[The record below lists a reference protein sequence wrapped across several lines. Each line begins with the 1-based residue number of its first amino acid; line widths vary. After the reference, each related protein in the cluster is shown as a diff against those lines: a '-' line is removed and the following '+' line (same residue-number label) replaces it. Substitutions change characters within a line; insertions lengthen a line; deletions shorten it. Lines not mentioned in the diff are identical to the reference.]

1 MSVPL
6 HEIVAELDNLL
17 RPADGDDWEGAKNGL
32 QVECDTPIS
41 RVAAAVD
48 ATLPVIRKA
57 VDLRANLLIVH
68 HGLFWT
74 GIEPLTGA
82 AYQKIRLCL
91 NNKLAIYSSHL
102 PLDAHEEHG
111 NGVGLLKAMELPVG
125 EPFLDCKGWKIGR
138 ILDTDL
144 TTIELLER
152 CEKATGEIPNL
163 VHMAR
168 ARVGRLAVVTG
179 GAGEMIRDAARLGV
193 HTFLSGEGAHWTAGL
208 AEELGINLIYAGH
221 YATETFGVR
230 SLAAW
235 CSRHWGIEWEFI
247 PHPSGL

>member
-1 MSVPL
+1 MSVL
-6 HEIVAELDNLL
+6 LKEIVAKLDELLKPWL
-17 RPADGDDWEGAKNGL
+17 ADDWPAAKNGL
-32 QVECDTPIS
+32 QVECAAPIS

-57 VDLRANLLIVH
+57 VERRANLLIVH

-82 AYQKIRLCL
+82 AYQKIRLCVQ
-91 NNKLAIYSSHL
+91 NNLAIYSSHL

-111 NGVGLLKAMELPVG
+111 NGVGFLTALGLQSG
-125 EPFLDCKGWKIGR
+125 EACFECKGWKIGR
-138 ILDTDL
+138 LVDTDL

-179 GAGEMIRDAARLGV
+179 GGGDMIRDAARLGV

-235 CSRHWGIEWEFI
+235 CSRHWGIDWEFI